1 MSKLSK
7 LSKSPDRHRFQDA
20 TGRYASEIRPD
31 ITDDTRDM
39 WNRLR
44 TDMED
49 LERDPKWAEHNLEY
63 DLRTS
68 EDMCER
74 VRDAIYA
81 QNLYAALC
89 NNAWRRDDDV
99 QRKLTGE
106 TWSCSWRHAGG
117 ILADMRG
124 DGDYIDWYMSG
135 MDPFGDGM
143 AEGSVTEGTVTD
155 QIRADIHALGWSQ
168 VDDPRVK

>member
-1 MSKLSK
+1 MSK

-20 TGRYASEIRPD
+20 TGRYASEVRPD

-74 VRDAIYA
+74 VRDEIYA

-135 MDPFGDGM
+135 MDPWGDG
-143 AEGSVTEGTVTD
+143 EQQVGYVGEGTVTD

-168 VDDPRVK
+168 VEDTR